1 METEFGSL
9 SFEQAFQE
17 LEDTVRKLSD
27 GDLTLEEAVALFE
40 RGARLAQVCNGR
52 LDTAQLR
59 VNQLLTGP
67 DGTPQVVP
75 FEQGA

>member
-1 METEFGSL
+1 MEPEFGSL
-9 SFEQAFQE
+9 SFEQAFQQ
-17 LEDTVRKLSD
+17 LEDTVHKLSD

-40 RGARLAQVCNGR
+40 LGARLAQVCNAR

-59 VNQLLTGP
+59 VNQLLTRP
-67 DGTPQVVP
+67 DGTAQVVP

>member
-27 GDLTLEEAVALFE
+27 GDLTL
-40 RGARLAQVCNGR
+40 
-52 LDTAQLR
+52 
-59 VNQLLTGP
+59 
-67 DGTPQVVP
+67 
-75 FEQGA
+75 